1 MRVLGFYA
9 VLLLGFIVGTSAQA
23 AAIDLGTYEFHAS
36 TGTYEAAGAGA
47 CDLSNINSG
56 PNVDDT
62 TADTSV
68 TLSGQNCA
76 GTLHVCMDIAADTP
90 SRADCIANT
99 GITDKQTSTP
109 LGPGTE
115 TFTGVSTLTG
125 SAETQYRIWAHLVPT
140 NYANRATFD
149 SEVTPTFTTNA
160 APGGG
165 GADITGGGLFVAKA
179 DAGNTDETTG
189 STDGLSSPAGCTQH
203 FNSPC
208 ADFSELSPAQGQDIY
223 LAEGGVWAD
232 TTWTISQSGT
242 SGDPLVVSCYYN
254 NASVPNQCSSF

>member
-1 MRVLGFYA
+1 MNKMLA
-9 VLLLGFIVGTSAQA
+9 LLLVPLLMGAT
-23 AAIDLGTYEFHAS
+23 IDLGTFEFYSS
-36 TGTYEAAGAGA
+36 TGTYVAPGAGS
-47 CDLSNINSG
+47 CDLQSISAG

-62 TADTSV
+62 TADASV

-76 GTLHVCMDIAADTP
+76 GVLHICLDASADTP
-90 SRADCIANT
+90 TRDQCISNT
-99 GITDKQTSTP
+99 GIVDKQTSNP
-109 LGPGTE
+109 SGAGQE
-115 TFTGVSTLTG
+115 TFINLTG
-125 SAETQYRIWAHLVPT
+125 AAETQYKIWAHLVPT
-140 NYANRATFD
+140 NYANRVSFD
-149 SEVTPTFTTNA
+149 FEVTATFTTNA

-208 ADFSELSPAQGQDIY
+208 AELSELSPAQGQDIF
-223 LAEGGVWAD
+223 LAEGAVWAD
-232 TTWTISQSGT
+232 TAWTISQGGT
-242 SGDPLVVSCYYN
+242 SGDPLVVSCYFN

>member
-1 MRVLGFYA
+1 MKKLIPFLLFPFA
-9 VLLLGFIVGTSAQA
+9 VQA
-23 AAIDLGTYEFHAS
+23 AEIGMGTFELCAATS
-36 TGTYEAAGAGA
+36 TYFQAGA
-47 CDLSNINSG
+47 CPCDLSITAG

-62 TADTSV
+62 TADSDV
-68 TLSGQNCA
+68 VLVGDNCS
-76 GTLHVCMDIAADTP
+76 GTLHVCMDVTADTP

-99 GITDKQTSTP
+99 GVTDKQTSTP
-109 LGPGTE
+109 SGAGTE
-115 TFTGVSTLTG
+115 TFTGASTFTG

-140 NYANRATFD
+140 NYPNRPTFEAAAT
-149 SEVTPTFTTNA
+149 STFTTNA

-179 DAGNTDETTG
+179 DAGNSDETTG

-208 ADFSELSPAQGQDIY
+208 AELSELSPAQGQDIF
-223 LAEGGVWAD
+223 LAEGAVWAD
-232 TTWTISQSGT
+232 TTWTISQGGT
-242 SGDPLVVSCYYN
+242 SGDVLVVSCYFN